1 MTVTFP
7 GLHKE
12 YKKVE
17 KYFEFVSVKA
27 NQKEHR
33 GFLTARKEW
42 IKQHNEGGP
51 ERKRL
56 KSKKELMEARK
67 QLEVSK
73 QTGGRFTCPKKQFV
87 SVEAWNTKKH
97 GELDQSKVVTEN
109 IMGQDVRGCW
119 IAKGRKGV
127 YDFEEYQDSA
137 VQEKE
142 IVHDS
147 REDGPFGEIALSR
160 KRKAVMD
167 QVAEGSRARDKVA
180 VEDAGSEMSLEQLL
194 ELATSGQAS
203 EVQKGSKAET
213 EQEAACESGSSS
225 NSDSSEEEVGP
236 LAMFGPSQKQQN
248 AQGKAK
254 AAAGNKGK
262 LAAASSAQPAAP
274 KSKADMAAPASVPA
288 QGKKVKKP
296 SAEKGESSD
305 SIDSAATLLAD
316 GRAQR
321 ALKNLQDKV
330 AEWTASLEN
339 ISFEDEPPAPDAQ
352 SQMAFKALC
361 AKRVADLKIIQRQAK
376 EYYKRMD
383 KSTNKEAFAEELSKL
398 QGIEDASSAF
408 GAMLTQAP
416 TSVASPEYFSKAF
429 EAAKAFLENYTSQK
443 MGTCFELKYSMAKAS
458 LNCLYGS
465 FSKFCEGFLMKSED
479 MANLQ
484 FKMGRAK
491 LEHFVVAEV
500 ESRILLMLRAI
511 KTEDIA
517 ALATGQVAEIPN
529 ISEAL
534 NVCQAVAE
542 HAEKYVDDFLPSA
555 LKADCILAKGLLGI
569 DDLDVVTTSVAKCK
583 ELQAI
588 FQEEKALPDSGAVC
602 AFFLEHAIGKSL
614 FDLASGRVHSGEK
627 ESKASVA
634 FKELDERLAQVKTKH
649 NEKQVLG
656 AKLVTE
662 ELAPLQD
669 MIQVCMTCVSSLQTV
684 KGQESSNR
692 KAAKGIYDRYQAK
705 LAASK
710 SSFSEL
716 AQGMLLSELRTNL
729 SENLHSGLFIF
740 LGRFVFFGSFQ
751 KVLIQQQQNETFNF

>member
-1 MTVTFP
+1 M
-7 GLHKE
+7 
-12 YKKVE
+12 E

-51 ERKRL
+51 DRKRL
-56 KSKKELMEARK
+56 KSKKELLEARK
-67 QLEVSK
+67 QLEVTK
-73 QTGGRFTCPKKQFV
+73 QVGGRFTCPKKQFV
-87 SVEAWNTKKH
+87 SVEAWNPKKH
-97 GELDQSKVVTEN
+97 GDLDQSKVVTEN

-147 REDGPFGEIALSR
+147 REDGPFAEIALAR

-167 QVAEGSRARDKVA
+167 QVAEGSHARDKVA
-180 VEDAGSEMSLEQLL
+180 VEDAGPEMSLDQLL
-194 ELATSGQAS
+194 ALASNAQAS
-203 EVQKGSKAET
+203 EEGQGSKVEK
-213 EQEAACESGSSS
+213 EKEKDAASDSSSSS
-225 NSDSSEEEVGP
+225 NTDSSEEEAGP
-236 LAMFGPSQKQQN
+236 LAMFGPSKKEQ
-248 AQGKAK
+248 AQAKAK
-254 AAAGNKGK
+254 AATSSKSK
-262 LAAASSAQPAAP
+262 SAQTGGALTAP
-274 KSKADMAAPASVPA
+274 QKSRAEMPPPGSNPTQNRAKAKETV
-288 QGKKVKKP
+288 
-296 SAEKGESSD
+296 EKAKSSESL
-305 SIDSAATLLAD
+305 DSAATLLAD

-330 AEWTASLEN
+330 AEWTAALAN
-339 ISFEDEPPAPDAQ
+339 ISFEDPPPAPDAQ

-361 AKRVADLKIIQRQAK
+361 AKRVADLKNVQRLAK
-376 EYYKRMD
+376 DYYKRMD
-383 KSTNKEAFAEELSKL
+383 KSTNKEAFADELSKL
-398 QGIEDASSAF
+398 QGIEDASSAL

-429 EAAKAFLENYTSQK
+429 EAAKPHVEKYSSGS
-443 MGTCFELKYSMAKAS
+443 MGTCFELKYAMAKAS
-458 LNCLYGS
+458 LHCLYGS
-465 FSKFCEGFLMKSED
+465 FTKFCEGFLMESPAMK
-479 MANLQ
+479 NLQ
-484 FKMGRAK
+484 ATMGKEK

-529 ISEAL
+529 ICETLS
-534 NVCQAVAE
+534 VCQAVAQY
-542 HAEKYVDDFLPSA
+542 AETYGLDFLPVS
-555 LKADCILAKGLLGI
+555 LKGDCNLAQGLLGVE
-569 DDLDVVTTSVAKCK
+569 DLEVVANAVAKCK
-583 ELQAI
+583 HLQAT

-634 FKELDERLAQVKTKH
+634 FKELDERLAQVKSKH
-649 NEKQVLG
+649 TEGVVLG
-656 AKLVTE
+656 AKVVTE
-662 ELAPLQD
+662 ELVPLED
-669 MIQVCMTCVSSLQTV
+669 MVQVCTTCVSGLQVV
-684 KGQESSNR
+684 KGQDTGNR
-692 KAAKGIYDRYQAK
+692 KAAKGLHERYQAK

-710 SSFSEL
+710 SSFSQL
-716 AQGMLLSELRTNL
+716 AQELLLSDLRANM
-729 SENLHSGLFIF
+729 SENLH
-740 LGRFVFFGSFQ
+740 FGSVYFFPSFFLR
-751 KVLIQQQQNETFNF
+751 KTPHL

>member
-1 MTVTFP
+1 M
-7 GLHKE
+7 
-12 YKKVE
+12 E

-27 NQKEHR
+27 NQKDHR

-51 ERKRL
+51 DRKRL
-56 KSKKELMEARK
+56 KSKKELLEARK
-67 QLEVSK
+67 QLEVTK

-87 SVEAWNTKKH
+87 SVEAWNPKKH
-97 GELDQSKVVTEN
+97 GEFDQSKVVTEN

-119 IAKGRKGV
+119 IAKGQKGV

-147 REDGPFGEIALSR
+147 REDGPFAEIALAR

-167 QVAEGSRARDKVA
+167 QVAEGSHARDKVA
-180 VEDAGSEMSLEQLL
+180 VEGAGPELSLEQLL
-194 ELATSGQAS
+194 ALATNGQVSEEAKESQVEKEKADAS
-203 EVQKGSKAET
+203 D
-213 EQEAACESGSSS
+213 SSS
-225 NSDSSEEEVGP
+225 SSGTGSSEEEAEP
-236 LAMFGPSQKQQN
+236 LAMFGPTKKEQ

-254 AAAGNKGK
+254 AAASNKSK
-262 LAAASSAQPAAP
+262 SAAASSAPTAP
-274 KSKADMAAPASVPA
+274 QKSRVEMPPPGSSVQTQSKAKAKETAQKTKSSESV
-288 QGKKVKKP
+288 
-296 SAEKGESSD
+296 
-305 SIDSAATLLAD
+305 DSAATLLAD

-330 AEWTASLEN
+330 VEWTSALAN

-361 AKRVADLKIIQRQAK
+361 VKRVADLKNVQRLAK
-376 EYYKRMD
+376 DYYKRMD
-383 KSTNKEAFAEELSKL
+383 KSTNKEAFADELSKL

-429 EAAKAFLENYTSQK
+429 EAAKPLLGKYTSQS
-443 MGTCFELKYSMAKAS
+443 MGTCFELKYAMAKAS
-458 LNCLYGS
+458 LHCLYGS
-465 FSKFCEGFLMKSED
+465 FTKFCEGFLMGSPA
-479 MANLQ
+479 MSNLHAT
-484 FKMGRAK
+484 MGKEK

-511 KTEDIA
+511 KTEDVA
-517 ALATGQVAEIPN
+517 ALAIGQVADIPN
-529 ISEAL
+529 INEAL
-534 NVCQAVAE
+534 NVCQAVAQ
-542 HAEKYVDDFLPSA
+542 HAETHGLDFLAVS
-555 LKADCILAKGLLGI
+555 LKGDCNLAQGLLGVL
-569 DDLDVVTTSVAKCK
+569 DLDVVAKSVAKCK
-583 ELQAI
+583 ELQAT
-588 FQEEKALPDSGAVC
+588 FQEEKALADSGAVC

-634 FKELDERLAQVKTKH
+634 FKELDERLAQVKSKHTTKGA
-649 NEKQVLG
+649 VLG

-669 MIQVCMTCVSSLQTV
+669 MIQLCATCVSSLQVV
-684 KGQESSNR
+684 KGQESSNK
-692 KAAKGIYDRYQAK
+692 KAAKGLYDRYQAK

-710 SSFSEL
+710 SSFSQL
-716 AQGMLLSELRTNL
+716 AQELLLSDLRANM
-729 SENLHSGLFIF
+729 SEHLRFGMQSIFSKLFWFFCVKPPTLNVVLQQPNMKHSIVDGGILD
-740 LGRFVFFGSFQ
+740 
-751 KVLIQQQQNETFNF
+751 